1 MADHYLTNP
10 RPPSKG
16 STMIDDVMLEAEDK
30 MDKALQAAKSELA
43 TIRTG
48 RANPSMFNGIVVD
61 YYGAPTPLQQ
71 LASLTIPEARTVLVS
86 PFDRSAMKD
95 IVTAIR
101 ESDLGVNPTDDGTV
115 IRVTLPALTEERR
128 KDYVKLAR
136 SRAEDVAA
144 AIIRAVHGEPVLSA
158 RPTEILVNAYQS
170 ERRRQRTAQHMRYL
184 VEQLP
189 PRLQDVHA
197 RLLRGLTNHQIAED
211 LDISENTVRIYVSDV
226 LHHLGHSSRTELL
239 AAALI

>member
-1 MADHYLTNP
+1 
-10 RPPSKG
+10 
-16 STMIDDVMLEAEDK
+16 MIDDVMLEAEDK

-43 TIRTG
+43 SIRTG
-48 RANPSMFNGIVVD
+48 RANPSMFNGILVD

-128 KDYVKLAR
+128 LKHLKERADRIAAESGKTSRTPDAVTPPAYKAR
-136 SRAEDVAA
+136 AAHDDGEIVPSTAAVAA
-144 AIIRAVHGEPVLSA
+144 SVK
-158 RPTEILVNAYQS
+158 NAAGYVANAGMGRTN
-170 ERRRQRTAQHMRYL
+170 RRTRRSQ
-184 VEQLP
+184 
-189 PRLQDVHA
+189 
-197 RLLRGLTNHQIAED
+197 
-211 LDISENTVRIYVSDV
+211 
-226 LHHLGHSSRTELL
+226 
-239 AAALI
+239 

>member
-1 MADHYLTNP
+1 
-10 RPPSKG
+10 
-16 STMIDDVMLEAEDK
+16 MIDETLFDAEEK
-30 MDKALQAAKSELA
+30 MEKAVSVARDDLA
-43 TIRTG
+43 SIRTG

-136 SRAEDVAA
+136 SRAEE
-144 AIIRAVHGEPVLSA
+144 IRRARTATRRDITRLISAESDRVGHLSA
-158 RPTEILVNAYQS
+158 RLTTLGPAATLARGYAVVQAVPNAGEPHVVQS
-170 ERRRQRTAQHMRYL
+170 TADAPSGTRLRVRVADGAVMATSEG
-184 VEQLP
+184 EQ
-189 PRLQDVHA
+189 
-197 RLLRGLTNHQIAED
+197 
-211 LDISENTVRIYVSDV
+211 
-226 LHHLGHSSRTELL
+226 
-239 AAALI
+239 